1 MKPDPVHQKLR
12 ETAWRRRLTP
22 AEQAEWQ
29 AWLAAHPEAQAEAE
43 LDAALDAALTHQAD
57 APVSSNFT
65 ARVMQAIEAD
75 ARREARPA
83 ARPQTWWRKLMPR
96 FAVAALVLSV
106 SALAYRQY
114 LRGQQKQELTAAA
127 KEIAKAQPLSSAT
140 VIEDFEVIFS
150 LTAPATVADEK
161 LLALS
166 EELLALNP

>member
-22 AEQAEWQ
+22 AEQAKWQ

-43 LDAALDAALTHQAD
+43 LDATLEAALAHQAD

-75 ARREARPA
+75 ARREARPPA
-83 ARPQTWWRKLMPR
+83 PPQTWWRKLMPR

-114 LRGQQKQELTAAA
+114 LLGQQKQELTVTA
-127 KEIAKAQPLSSAT
+127 KEIAGAQPLSSST
-140 VIEDFEVIFS
+140 VIEDFEVIYS
-150 LTAPATVADEK
+150 MTAAAAVADEK

>member
-1 MKPDPVHQKLR
+1 MKPDPLSQKLR

-43 LDAALDAALTHQAD
+43 LDAALDVVLHSQKA

-75 ARREARPA
+75 ARREVRPIVQPRA
-83 ARPQTWWRKLMPR
+83 WWRKLVPR
-96 FAVAALVLSV
+96 VALAALVLAV
-106 SALAYRQY
+106 SALAYRQH
-114 LRGQQKQELTAAA
+114 LVGKQKELAGAAR
-127 KEIAKAQPLSSAT
+127 EIAGAQALSSAAI
-140 VIEDFEVIFS
+140 IEDFDVIRS
-150 LTAPATVADEK
+150 LTPATAMADEK

-166 EELLALNP
+166 DELLALQP